1 MIITIDGPAGSGKS
15 TVARMLAARLGAAYL
30 DSGAM
35 YRALTLA
42 ALRGGVDLDSESA
55 LAVLSGQVTIDLETG
70 PDQAAVL
77 LDGEDVSREIRSAE
91 VSEKASYLAASPAVR
106 TYMVVAQRRLGNDLG
121 SVVSEGRDQGTVV
134 FPNADVKFYL
144 DATPQKRAERRLA
157 DLLGAGEN
165 ISYEQVLESLN
176 VRDGAD
182 RSRAIGPLR
191 RPEGALSIDT
201 THLTLEQVVET
212 LLARIEEMKR
222 EI

>member
-121 SVVSEGRDQGTVV
+121 SVATGQLFHDQILELACNCSAGIYAPIACLQQQQLLVYHGIEV
-134 FPNADVKFYL
+134 ILGGFPA
-144 DATPQKRAERRLA
+144 
-157 DLLGAGEN
+157 LL
-165 ISYEQVLESLN
+165 
-176 VRDGAD
+176 
-182 RSRAIGPLR
+182 
-191 RPEGALSIDT
+191 
-201 THLTLEQVVET
+201 LTAQFGG
-212 LLARIEEMKR
+212 
-222 EI
+222 